1 MEASPGVGGLIA
13 NMPSPQEPGDAGPPR
28 ARSPSQPMS
37 TALWMGSFRLD
48 PATWRTTWTWTCP
61 ERADTSDVG
70 VSPRGGS
77 PNGEEGGGERGTPA
91 ATPVVHAEVQGRGH
105 RLGAAGGAVVARDLP
120 RARPE

>member
-1 MEASPGVGGLIA
+1 MAGEVAIRRTGPVGAYAARL
-13 NMPSPQEPGDAGPPR
+13 EPGQTVRRIEATVATRNAPR
-28 ARSPSQPMS
+28 RV
-37 TALWMGSFRLD
+37 LGRV
-48 PATWRTTWTWTCP
+48 WTCP

>member
-1 MEASPGVGGLIA
+1 MMA
-13 NMPSPQEPGDAGPPR
+13 PPHTFKTR
-28 ARSPSQPMS
+28 ARVCGP
-37 TALWMGSFRLD
+37 
-48 PATWRTTWTWTCP
+48 WTCP

-105 RLGAAGGAVVARDLP
+105 RLGAAGGAGLARDLP
-120 RARPE
+120 PSSPEGDRGAAVGRPGVPGCG

>member
-1 MEASPGVGGLIA
+1 MREVLLTGISMTIASYL
-13 NMPSPQEPGDAGPPR
+13 
-28 ARSPSQPMS
+28 S
-37 TALWMGSFRLD
+37 TQTLPTFTESAAHLSVPAL
-48 PATWRTTWTWTCP
+48 WTCP